1 MDRYDNRIRQHLKIN
16 AIHVY
21 RRFISIGKKK
31 AFVNIKKA
39 NPINIRELLKRK
51 QVKKKA
57 S

>member
-16 AIHVY
+16 TIHVY